1 MTRMPVG
8 RNGVR
13 PLRSE
18 EPPSGGCSGGLSTFA
33 DLRDGFAFQGA
44 FIGRSARFSRSTKS
58 SISNCKGTFELNDA
72 LRHWHRS
79 IKPMPSGFVPADR
92 PLILRL
98 ISTAHLLL
106 ECSTHVDY
114 PLALPRKA
122 RVNPSSLSHLRRD
135 RE

>member
-18 EPPSGGCSGGLSTFA
+18 EPPSGGCAGGCSTLD
-33 DLRDGFAFQGA
+33 DLRDDFAFPGA

-58 SISNCKGTFELNDA
+58 SISNRKDTFELNDA

-79 IKPMPSGFVPADR
+79 IVPPIATE
-92 PLILRL
+92 LRTWREGAKGHK
-98 ISTAHLLL
+98 TAL
-106 ECSTHVDY
+106 ES
-114 PLALPRKA
+114 
-122 RVNPSSLSHLRRD
+122 
-135 RE
+135 